1 MTSDDD
7 DDDDDDVTLPIRSHK
22 KSDQTNEM
30 ASTEKSAGP
39 ILVTGGAGY
48 IGSHTILLLLEQGYD
63 VVVVDNLVNASM
75 VSLDRVAEL
84 AGLDEIARKE
94 RLVYHNVDMCDRDA
108 LKNIFESS
116 PTFSACI
123 HFAGLKVKEQIVL
136 QKNFKLHT
144 LTFHSF
150 SHCSFLSLLTR
161 PLENRQKFR

>member
-1 MTSDDD
+1 
-7 DDDDDDVTLPIRSHK
+7 
-22 KSDQTNEM
+22 M

-84 AGLDEIARKE
+84 AGLDESARKE
-94 RLVYHNVDMCDRDA
+94 RLVYHNVDLCDRDA

-136 QKNFKLHT
+136 QKNSELHS
-144 LTFHSF
+144 LAFHSF
-150 SHCSFLSLLTR
+150 SHCSFLSSLTR
-161 PLENRQKFR
+161 PLENRQKFL